1 MRVAVLGSTGY
12 VGGRLVPKLLDAGH
26 EVRCLV
32 RTPEKLA
39 SVEWRSEVEVVQAL
53 MESVGALADLGP
65 ERLAVVV
72 SEQVSAGARP
82 RPHVVARFEAH
93 GVDPARASAVVEVV
107 EVCVGSLDRVVADEG
122 GHGPLMNAA
131 LLHLRLGG
139 ELRAAVDGDRLSL
152 EFWWPAAR

>member
-1 MRVAVLGSTGY
+1 LRYRHGQHAARSTDEYVFHQLLPYLGNKRY
-12 VGGRLVPKLLDAGH
+12 LLDLIGD
-26 EVRCLV
+26 
-32 RTPEKLA
+32 
-39 SVEWRSEVEVVQAL
+39 AL
-53 MESVGALADLGP
+53 DAT
-65 ERLAVVV
+65 
-72 SEQVSAGARP
+72 
-82 RPHVVARFEAH
+82 

-107 EVCVGSLDRVVADEG
+107 EVCVGSLDRIVADEG